1 MNENKDKRPEEQMEL
16 GLTFDDVLLLPC
28 YSETLP
34 AEVDTR
40 TRFSR
45 RIEMNIPITSAAM
58 DTVTEG
64 RTAIALAQEGGIGVI
79 HRNLTPEEQ
88 AGEVDKV
95 KKSESGMIADPITLP
110 PEAPVG
116 KALELMAHY
125 HISGVPV
132 TKDGHLVGIL
142 TNRDLRFEVRTDIP
156 IEDVMTRQ
164 PLITAPL
171 GTTLEE
177 AREILQKHRIEKLP
191 LVDENDRLMG
201 LITVKDIV
209 KKIKFP
215 KACKDSRGRLR
226 AAAADGTSPDLER
239 AERLISA
246 GVDVLVVDTAHGY
259 TRSVF
264 DKIKLLKK
272 KFPEVDIVAGNVA
285 SEEATRDLVKLGV
298 DGIKI
303 GMGPG
308 SICTTRVVSGMGVPQ
323 ITAIFNCVRG
333 LDGNKEVPLIADGGI
348 RYSGD
353 VTKALAA
360 GASSVMLGSL
370 LAGTEEA
377 PGEMIHYRGRTFK
390 VYRGMGSLGAMEE
403 GSAERYFQPVQTET
417 QKFVPEGVEG
427 RVPYKGSLAGLVYQ
441 MVGGLRSGMGYLG
454 AGNIEQL
461 QKNARFIRISSAG
474 EREGHPHDIIITK
487 EAPNYMPE
495 L

>member
-1 MNENKDKRPEEQMEL
+1 MSQNKDKRPEEQMEM

-34 AEVDTR
+34 AAVDTR

-156 IEDVMTRQ
+156 IRDVMTKQ

-191 LVDENDRLMG
+191 LVDGNDRLMG

-403 GSAERYFQPVQTET
+403 GSAERYFQPAQTET
-417 QKFVPEGVEG
+417 QKLVPEGVEG

-461 QKNARFIRISSAG
+461 QRNARFIKISSAG